1 MDATPTAFLYIF
13 FLGMIVIVPLILSV
27 GCCCNKYREKNK
39 YIELV

>member
-1 MDATPTAFLYIF
+1 MDNTTTVIVYLFL
-13 FLGMIVIVPLILSV
+13 LGTIVIVPLILSV